1 MSILQYHLL
10 ISIVV
15 EVREREREKF
25 DWIQSI
31 LPVRCCLYKIIGLFI
46 FNKQNS
52 NDSTRDFGFFLNK
65 NYIYNPCS
73 FVIIG
78 WFKHYDNDDEHE
90 NDTQQALSFIKDDIT
105 RLVQD

>member
-1 MSILQYHLL
+1 MVCLSLINKTATIQREILA
-10 ISIVV
+10 
-15 EVREREREKF
+15 
-25 DWIQSI
+25 
-31 LPVRCCLYKIIGLFI
+31 
-46 FNKQNS
+46 
-52 NDSTRDFGFFLNK
+52 FFLNK